1 MKRKAFTMAA
11 SLLLIVATVPMFGE
25 TGLVDSVVASEPPTL
40 VVSVSP
46 SSIDFG
52 SVLPGNS
59 SSVPEGDRTITVQ
72 NSGNC
77 DALVTVDIIGEE
89 RVLSSEALGHG
100 DGVQAVFGPSDYR
113 PIGEGT
119 ETVRLNG
126 VAQDPASYTMDYVA
140 GTVTFADPPAG
151 GALVSMD
158 YESSSTCYSANMTL
172 NDPAVPPEVLAVS
185 YSRVVADGQTAYPV
199 AQIYMPEGYPA
210 GVQTAQIIFWAE
222 AVVGEFTFV
231 GSLPRKG
238 KQESRHT
245 VSISSPGAA
254 SMYVKLTWITQGDL
268 RLRIYDPSGE
278 MVAEVDE
285 SLPPPPDI
293 KVEEITIEGLE
304 AGDWQV
310 VAYLES
316 MGHSIDYTIE
326 GAVDY

>member
-1 MKRKAFTMAA
+1 MKRKAFTIAA

-25 TGLVDSVVASEPPTL
+25 TGLVDGVVASEPPTL

-59 SSVPEGDRTITVQ
+59 SSVPEGDRTITVE

-77 DALVTVDIIGEE
+77 DALVTVDIMGEE

-140 GTVTFADPPAG
+140 GTVTFTDPPAG

-158 YESSSTCYSANMTL
+158 YEASSTCYSANMTL
-172 NDPAVPPEVLAVS
+172 NDPAVPPEVLAVT
-185 YSRVVADGQTAYPV
+185 YSRVLADGQTAYPV
-199 AQIYMPEGYPA
+199 AQIHMPEGYPA
-210 GVQTAQIIFWAE
+210 GMETAQIIFWAE
-222 AVVGEFTFV
+222 AVVGGFTFT
-231 GSLPRKG
+231 GTLPRNEER
-238 KQESRHT
+238 ESRYT
-245 VSISSPGAA
+245 VSILSPGAA
-254 SMYVKLTWITQGDL
+254 SMYVKLTWSTKGDL
-268 RLRIYDPSGE
+268 RLRVYDPSGE

-285 SLPPPPDI
+285 SSLAD

-310 VAYLES
+310 AAYLES
-316 MGHSIDYTIE
+316 MGRSIDYTIE
-326 GAVDY
+326 GVVDY